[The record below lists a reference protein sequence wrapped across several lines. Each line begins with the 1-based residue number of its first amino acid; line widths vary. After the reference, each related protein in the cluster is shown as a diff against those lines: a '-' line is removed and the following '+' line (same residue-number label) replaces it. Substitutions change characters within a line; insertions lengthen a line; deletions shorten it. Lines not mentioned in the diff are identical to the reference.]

1 MINFPLHMDPESH
14 RTPYNI
20 RPPVTPGEW
29 QQVQRLLVQY
39 RNEFQDDACFTS
51 FEEEMNDIAG
61 LYSKPGKVKLVAVD
75 ESTGTVAGC
84 VALRL
89 RSLDV
94 AEMKRLYV
102 DPGHRGRGLGH
113 RLADAILQKADEMGF
128 QQVILDTSFSMKDAI
143 RLYLGMGFTPI
154 EPYNGQDPVAVLCL
168 GYDLSP
174 ESSVH

>member
-1 MINFPLHMDPESH
+1 MDPGSAQS
-14 RTPYNI
+14 PYNI

-29 QQVQRLLVQY
+29 QQVQGLLVRY
-39 RNEFQDDACFTS
+39 RNEFENDACFTS
-51 FEEEMNDIAG
+51 FEEEMHDIAA

-102 DPGHRGRGLGH
+102 DPGHRGKGLGH
-113 RLADAILQKADEMGF
+113 ALAEAILAKADEMGF

-154 EPYNGQDPVAVLCL
+154 EPYNDQDPAAVLCL
-168 GYDLSP
+168 GYDLHP
-174 ESSVH
+174 ESD